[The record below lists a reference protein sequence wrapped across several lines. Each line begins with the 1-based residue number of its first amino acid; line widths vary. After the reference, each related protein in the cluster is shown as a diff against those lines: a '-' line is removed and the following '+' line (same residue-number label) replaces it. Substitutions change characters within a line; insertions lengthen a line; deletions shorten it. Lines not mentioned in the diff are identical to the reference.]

1 MSANISTISSND
13 WSSDVENILDNIRIN
28 SKNLSEF
35 HKRNYF
41 YYKSLLKYFK
51 IPIIILTS
59 VTSVVSVGLNAYI
72 EQKSVSLTTCLLSLL
87 SALIGS
93 VEIYLGIQKNMEIEL
108 ESSKEFLILS
118 YNVFRIL
125 KLDRQN
131 RSIDAQ
137 TFLNDSYNQYIKLTE
152 QSMLIHHQK
161 MKDLLAPIPDNL
173 IPSFS
178 SSSSSETQTANND
191 IENNSSESKI

>member
-1 MSANISTISSND
+1 
-13 WSSDVENILDNIRIN
+13 
-28 SKNLSEF
+28 
-35 HKRNYF
+35 
-41 YYKSLLKYFK
+41 
-51 IPIIILTS
+51 LTS

-178 SSSSSETQTANND
+178 SSSSSETQTTNND